1 MQTINDPNEWIEDA
15 ISKKHIK
22 YYKYE
27 DFRDVQK
34 IGSGNF
40 GKVYRANWKNLEQYF
55 ALKSL
60 SNLDNKAI
68 KEVVKEIEIHRD
80 VHFHNNIISFFGITT
95 KGESQNGQFKKYLL
109 VMEYANADAVSCLH
123 QSDIVHRDL
132 HSGNILIDRG
142 NIKLADFGLSRR
154 IDEVSRAHSTNS
166 SLFGI
171 IPYIDP
177 EKLRNPKYSLNKMS
191 DVYSIGILLWE
202 ISSGHPPFK
211 DESYDLSLFIQIS
224 QDYRETIVPGTPI
237 DYSNLYTE
245 CWNGVPD
252 NRPTMDQVVV
262 KLKTTLANS
271 NITTEND
278 QTDKLNSK
286 LQNEQQVNDNIPNT
300 TDSVHGDLSQFI
312 NNFHKMDIKETTSP
326 TTSMDVNENIFEEE
340 LRIVVD
346 ELVNHYLK
354 EINEGKERNVRKQHI
369 IDYVNN
375 HNSQEMYNWL
385 LNNQNNPNNIFILG
399 YFKYHGI
406 ETNTDK
412 RKAFELY
419 QKATK
424 LNNSAAQHE
433 LINIYTYEDDEYKNY
448 DKAFELSKELA
459 EKGYP
464 GGISRLGYCYDQGIG
479 TEININKA
487 FELYQKAANLGH
499 SSSQYNLADMYLYGD
514 GVNKDHNKAFEYSEK
529 SAEAGHSGGIRMLG
543 YCYDYGIGTISDKQ
557 KAFELYQKAANLGNK
572 EAQYSLAIMYED
584 GDGIEKDISQAIHWY
599 EKSAEQGYQ
608 EAKEKLEKLI

>member
-1 MQTINDPNEWIEDA
+1 MQTINDSNEWIEDA

-80 VHFHNNIISFFGITT
+80 VQFHNNIISFFGITT

-109 VMEYANADAVSCLH
+109 VMEYANGDTLRTYLKKNTKLTWKNRYRFAYQLADAVSCLH

-154 IDEVSRAHSTNS
+154 IDEVSSAHSTN

-211 DESYDLSLFIQIS
+211 DEPYDLSLFIQIS

-245 CWNGVPD
+245 CWNGVPN
-252 NRPTMDQVVV
+252 NRPTMNQVVV
-262 KLKTTLANS
+262 KLKTILANS
-271 NITTEND
+271 NTTTEND

-300 TDSVHGDLSQFI
+300 TDSVHGELSQFI

-326 TTSMDVNENIFEEE
+326 IHQWTKREKCKKATYYR
-340 LRIVVD
+340 LC
-346 ELVNHYLK
+346 Y
-354 EINEGKERNVRKQHI
+354 
-369 IDYVNN
+369 N

-406 ETNTDK
+406 ETDTDK

-424 LNNSAAQHE
+424 LNN
-433 LINIYTYEDDEYKNY
+433 K
-448 DKAFELSKELA
+448 LA

-487 FELYQKAANLGH
+487 CELYQKAANLGH

-572 EAQYSLAIMYED
+572 ESQYSLAIMYED